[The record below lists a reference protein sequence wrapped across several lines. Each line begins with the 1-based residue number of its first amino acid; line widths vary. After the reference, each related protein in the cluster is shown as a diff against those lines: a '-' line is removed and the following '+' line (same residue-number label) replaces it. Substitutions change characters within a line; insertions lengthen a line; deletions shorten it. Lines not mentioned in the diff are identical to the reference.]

1 MEYDLVLCD
10 LMMPEVSGIDV
21 WDQLD
26 PALRPSV
33 VFMTGG
39 TFTDRAEQ
47 FLNDVN
53 PPVLEK
59 PFTASTLEG
68 LLKRAQSR

>member
-1 MEYDLVLCD
+1 MQ
-10 LMMPEVSGIDV
+10 SS
-21 WDQLD
+21 
-26 PALRPSV
+26 PAPDGV
-33 VFMTGG
+33 VHDGH
-39 TFTDRAEQ
+39 Q
-47 FLNDVN
+47 FLNDVK

>member
-1 MEYDLVLCD
+1 MRMVGV
-10 LMMPEVSGIDV
+10 P
-21 WDQLD
+21 DQIEKD
-26 PALRPSV
+26 PAQRRLHDRRH
-33 VFMTGG
+33 

-47 FLNDVN
+47 FLNDVK